1 MVTQAETNCPSLCVF
16 IKSNLAG
23 HSPEVRSLE
32 MFSFVRNDK
41 HVLSEIVE
49 KTCLPWKKI
58 YLADEHMSSQDK
70 LII

>member
-1 MVTQAETNCPSLCVF
+1 
-16 IKSNLAG
+16 
-23 HSPEVRSLE
+23 

-41 HVLSEIVE
+41 NVLSEIVE